1 MMKDLLMVVEVL
13 QTLPAPGDSNYLR
26 YIVAPKKK
34 KRSIPWF
41 VGAMVLAFV
50 TMSTIQIV
58 WLRSSVQM
66 REQIFNDNVQHSLS
80 QASEMLNRSTTSML
94 QIDLEAVP
102 TGGPTNGVIRTKQS
116 IGSGLDAEETRMLRR
131 IEALSIDSVIPLL
144 LKAHGIEVDA
154 IVGVFDRYGQPVYI
168 DEAHD
173 PFLDE
178 LTKSIHKVS
187 LSSLSLHLHFPNKHK
202 FLLHNLLG
210 QFALTGLMLAIIAW
224 GFFTAIIG
232 AARNKKIDRIR
243 RDLMNN
249 LTHELKTPI
258 STIGLASEAL
268 KDPDM
273 QRDSSNFNY
282 YIGLIN
288 EENKRLGML
297 VENVLQASLAE
308 SGKMQLFKQTLNV
321 HELIR
326 EVSKNVA
333 IQVRKH
339 GGKVQLE
346 LEAEDPLVFG
356 DRIHLGNVVFN
367 LVDNAIKYADGDLL
381 LHISSH
387 QATDEVEL
395 RFKDNGIGISK
406 EHLGKVFDR
415 LYRVPT
421 GNVHDVKGFG
431 LGLSYVKTVVDRHNG
446 SIRIESEP
454 GDGSTFILRLPR
466 NEIEL
471 KKT

>member
-1 MMKDLLMVVEVL
+1 MS
-13 QTLPAPGDSNYLR
+13 A
-26 YIVAPKKK
+26 KKK
-34 KRSIPWF
+34 PTIPWF
-41 VGAMVLAFV
+41 LLAMVLAFV

-66 REQIFNDNVQHSLS
+66 REQLFDDNVYHSLN
-80 QASEMLNRSTTSML
+80 QVSEMLTKTSTGML
-94 QIDLEAVP
+94 QIDLEALAP
-102 TGGPTNGVIRTKQS
+102 TEGSSGIIQEKKS
-116 IGSGLDAEETRMLRR
+116 IGSGLDADEVRMLNRV
-131 IEALSIDSVIPLL
+131 EALRIDSVIPEVLE
-144 LKAHGIEVDA
+144 AHGIDIASVMA
-154 IVGVFDRYGQPVYI
+154 VFDRYGQPVRLKEEDVPYR
-168 DEAHD
+168 EALENSVHRI
-173 PFLDE
+173 
-178 LTKSIHKVS
+178 SVN
-187 LSSLSLHLHFPNKHK
+187 SLSLRLYFPEKGR

-224 GFFTAIIG
+224 GFFTAVIG
-232 AARNKKIDRIR
+232 AARNKRIDRIR

-273 QRDSSNFNY
+273 QKDAEGVNY

-308 SGKMQLFKQTLNV
+308 SGKMQLFKHTLNV
-321 HELIR
+321 HDLIR
-326 EVSKNVA
+326 EVLKNVA

-339 GGKVQLE
+339 GGKVELE
-346 LEAEDPLVFG
+346 LEAEEPMVHG
-356 DRIHLGNVVFN
+356 DKVHLSNVVFN
-367 LVDNAIKYADGDLL
+367 LVDNAIKYADGDLRL
-381 LHISSH
+381 TISSV
-387 QATDEVEL
+387 QTTDGVEL
-395 RFKDNGIGISK
+395 RFSDNGMGIAK

-431 LGLSYVKTVVDRHNG
+431 LGLSYVKTVIDRHNG
-446 SIRIESEP
+446 SIRVESEP
-454 GDGSTFILRLPR
+454 GKGSTFIVMLPR
-466 NEIEL
+466 TEIEL
-471 KKT
+471 KKTD

>member
-1 MMKDLLMVVEVL
+1 MSAKSK
-13 QTLPAPGDSNYLR
+13 P
-26 YIVAPKKK
+26 
-34 KRSIPWF
+34 SIPWF
-41 VGAMVLAFV
+41 LLAMVLAFV

-58 WLRSSVQM
+58 WLRTSVQM
-66 REQIFNDNVQHSLS
+66 REQLFDDNVYHSLN
-80 QASEMLNRSTTSML
+80 QVSEMLTKTSTGML
-94 QIDLEAVP
+94 QIDLEALAAANEQNE
-102 TGGPTNGVIRTKQS
+102 G
-116 IGSGLDAEETRMLRR
+116 IGKASTIGTGLDDEEVRMLSR
-131 IEALSIDSVIPLL
+131 IEALRIDSMLLVI
-144 LKAHGIEVDA
+144 LKAHGITISPA
-154 IVGVFDRYGQPVYI
+154 IGVFDRYGQPVRLQ
-168 DEAHD
+168 EAD
-173 PFLDE
+173 VEFRE
-178 LTKSIHKVS
+178 QMAASAHKVS
-187 LSSLSLHLHFPNKHK
+187 VNNLSINLFFPNKGRY
-202 FLLHNLLG
+202 LLHNLLG

-232 AARNKKIDRIR
+232 AARNKRIDRIR

-273 QRDSSNFNY
+273 QRDADGFNY

-326 EVSKNVA
+326 EVLKNVA

-339 GGKVQLE
+339 GGKVELE
-346 LEAEDPLVFG
+346 LEAEDPLVHA
-356 DRIHLGNVVFN
+356 DRVHLSNVVIN
-367 LVDNAIKYADGDLL
+367 LVDNAIKYADGDLVL
-381 LHISSH
+381 AISSA
-387 QATDEVEL
+387 QTTEGVEL
-395 RFKDNGIGISK
+395 RFKDNGIGIAK

-431 LGLSYVKTVVDRHNG
+431 LGLSYVKTVIDRHQG
-446 SIRIESEP
+446 SIRVESET
-454 GDGSTFILRLPR
+454 GKGSTFVMALPR
-466 NEIEL
+466 TEIEL
-471 KKT
+471 KKKH